1 MDLFLKDS
9 LIHQEKAKHMKNPKN
24 VSGRK
29 SLYCK
34 VNVVVLLVING
45 EADMKVTVGG

>member
-1 MDLFLKDS
+1 
-9 LIHQEKAKHMKNPKN
+9 MKNPKN

-29 SLYCK
+29 SLYRK

-45 EADMKVTVGG
+45 ETDMKVTVGG